1 MIILC
6 NYMVQFHYKG
16 YLPPQEIQHQQW
28 LRFFYI
34 RSQVIMSNYL
44 KDIFDKLSLI
54 DNNFIFIISI
64 IPYSIFLF
72 YLYKNPKISKTIKV
86 GFTLTLLFVFITIIF
101 SIISLVVY
109 DKSLV
114 EIDSFHGFAEAFL
127 TITDFVILLGFIN
140 LLKKIE
146 VKNS

>member
-1 MIILC
+1 MIK
-6 NYMVQFHYKG
+6 YK
-16 YLPPQEIQHQQW
+16 E
-28 LRFFYI
+28 
-34 RSQVIMSNYL
+34 
-44 KDIFDKLSLI
+44 IFDKLSVI
-54 DNNFIFIISI
+54 DNNYIFVISI

-72 YLYKNPKISKTIKV
+72 YLFKNPNISRTIKI

-101 SIISLVVY
+101 SVISLIIY
-109 DKSLV
+109 SKSLV

-127 TITDFVILLGFIN
+127 TITDFIILLGFIN

>member
-1 MIILC
+1 
-6 NYMVQFHYKG
+6 
-16 YLPPQEIQHQQW
+16 
-28 LRFFYI
+28 
-34 RSQVIMSNYL
+34 MSNFL
-44 KDIFDKLSLI
+44 KEILDKLSVV
-54 DNNFIFIISI
+54 DNNFIFVISI
-64 IPYSIFLF
+64 FPYSIFLF
-72 YLYKNPKISKTIKV
+72 YLYKNPNISKTIKI
-86 GFTLTLLFVFITIIF
+86 GFSLTLFFVLITIIF
-101 SIISLVVY
+101 SVISLFVY